1 MSEFTIKDSGER
13 MTFDGGMVRDVQTG
27 KTLYHLVLDGPM
39 FIRWAEHLTKG
50 AAKYSE
56 SNWLKAEGPAE
67 LARFR
72 ASAFRHFIQW
82 YRGDTDEDHAS
93 AVFFNINGAE
103 YVKTKLTPD
112 IDAQAAYA
120 DAFQRIVG
128 VDPDHVVEDG
138 PRDVQMPE
146 HDLEPWD
153 GVTPIPAL
161 ETPHPLPSSECLPQ
175 GEEDNYG
182 KRYNTSAGGGG
193 APAHWII
200 RGKLAWFLTPSGVEQ
215 PSEFTPKQILAW
227 DGVFECDAEGQPL

>member
-39 FIRWAEHLTKG
+39 FVRWAEHLTKG

-103 YVKTKLTPD
+103 YVKGHIRHMEDEDEAEEEWNDADTK
-112 IDAQAAYA
+112 
-120 DAFQRIVG
+120 
-128 VDPDHVVEDG
+128 
-138 PRDVQMPE
+138 MPE

-153 GVTPIPAL
+153 GVTPIPAP